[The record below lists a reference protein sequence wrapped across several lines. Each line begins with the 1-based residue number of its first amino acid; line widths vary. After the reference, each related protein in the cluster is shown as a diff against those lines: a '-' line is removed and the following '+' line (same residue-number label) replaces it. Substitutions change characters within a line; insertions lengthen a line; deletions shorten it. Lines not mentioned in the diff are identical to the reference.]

1 MVYDNNGIST
11 SMLTKDYNNGY
22 RALDSLNISVQAGD
36 IYGFLGPNG
45 AGKTTQLDFFVVFYR
60 LPQVLEK

>member
-36 IYGFLGPNG
+36 IYGFLGLTLQRKIP
-45 AGKTTQLDFFVVFYR
+45 QLEFFVVFYR
-60 LPQVLEK
+60 LPQVLGK